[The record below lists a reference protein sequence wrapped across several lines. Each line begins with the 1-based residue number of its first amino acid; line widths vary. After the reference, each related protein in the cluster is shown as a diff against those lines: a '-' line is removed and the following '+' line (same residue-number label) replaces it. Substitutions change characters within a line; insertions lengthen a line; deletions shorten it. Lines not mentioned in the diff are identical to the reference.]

1 MQILKNEIYKQM
13 LFVDK
18 QAFNKSNTSRS
29 IIECLSIIVA
39 KANYNGIIVNHKQRS
54 EILKK
59 LKFFFSNIQLK
70 LSKCT
75 HNFQRFE
82 RNEATWLDK
91 ILITVIQERLLG
103 GRPLG
108 TSKDWE
114 DKGESARYKELQD
127 FVENNSLDKLI
138 SAAALKAFKEEKR
151 DLRWVL
157 NILNSALESA
167 SLFKVAYQSSQKKDR
182 QIKK

>member
-1 MQILKNEIYKQM
+1 M

-39 KANYNGIIVNHKQRS
+39 KANYNGIIVNHRQRS

-75 HNFQRFE
+75 HILLIDFQYVSGVF
-82 RNEATWLDK
+82 
-91 ILITVIQERLLG
+91 I
-103 GRPLG
+103 
-108 TSKDWE
+108 
-114 DKGESARYKELQD
+114 
-127 FVENNSLDKLI
+127 
-138 SAAALKAFKEEKR
+138 KR
-151 DLRWVL
+151 
-157 NILNSALESA
+157 I
-167 SLFKVAYQSSQKKDR
+167 
-182 QIKK
+182 